1 MMCEV
6 IRFWNAPRGKT
17 VTNAIPLAGSGW
29 HNGLL
34 VKRGRT
40 MLHLI
45 LMDSA
50 GLRVSKVPL
59 VEERNMEKTDYSV
72 AKAKKRFR
80 VAFKIFG
87 GTREAR
93 RHLKG

>member
-1 MMCEV
+1 MCEV
-6 IRFWNAPRGKT
+6 VKFWNAPRGRK
-17 VTNAIPLAGSGW
+17 VANAVPLAGSGW
-29 HNGLL
+29 SNGLL

-45 LMDSA
+45 LMDSS
-50 GLRVSKVPL
+50 GLKVAKVPL
-59 VEERNMEKTDYSV
+59 VEERNMEKTDYPV

-80 VAFKIFG
+80 AAFKIFG

-93 RHLKG
+93 RYLKG

>member
-6 IRFWNAPRGKT
+6 VRFWNAPRGKT
-17 VTNAIPLAGSGW
+17 VTNAAPLAGSGW
-29 HNGLL
+29 SHGLL

-45 LMDSA
+45 LMDSS
-50 GLRVSKVPL
+50 GLTVAKLPL
-59 VEERNMEKTDYSV
+59 AEERNMEKTDYSV
-72 AKAKKRFR
+72 TKAKKRFR
-80 VAFKIFG
+80 AAFKIFG

>member
-1 MMCEV
+1 MCEV
-6 IRFWNAPRGKT
+6 IRYWNAPSGKS
-17 VTNAIPLAGSGW
+17 VWNAIPLSGSGW
-29 HNGLL
+29 YYGLL

-40 MLHLI
+40 MLHVI
-45 LMDSA
+45 LMDSG

-59 VEERNMEKTDYSV
+59 VDERNMEQTNYSV
-72 AKAKKRFR
+72 AKAKRKFR
-80 VAFKIFG
+80 AAFKIFG